1 MKGLKHLFAYLKS
14 TATLGLCGSVHAAN
28 VDPIFHQVSQEDDPD
43 CKDIHKFWEFYVD
56 TDFACNPDRQN
67 KRRSQIGYVAV
78 IKTGERRTP
87 VCWGSKTS
95 SVAFAHADIGE
106 AHADISSGAAEVY
119 GTANATFE
127 FLNLQ
132 YVVEEMG
139 MKFPKPFKLHIDN
152 EAAKVFVEGTAFKTK
167 LKHIDCRQF
176 WVQTLRDKNICKPIK
191 VASADNL
198 ADLFTKILPPTTFER
213 LRNMIMY
220 DIMK

>member
-1 MKGLKHLFAYLKS
+1 MIRDCNKNFSHDNKISVMTGKISNDRIFAYFERTS
-14 TATLGLCGSVHAAN
+14 VSYARTLVRTSV
-28 VDPIFHQVSQEDDPD
+28 
-43 CKDIHKFWEFYVD
+43 
-56 TDFACNPDRQN
+56 
-67 KRRSQIGYVAV
+67 RSVRSHYA
-78 IKTGERRTP
+78 
-87 VCWGSKTS
+87 KTS

-139 MKFPKPFKLHIDN
+139 MKFPKPFKLQIDN

-213 LRNMIMY
+213 LRDMIMY